1 MLPHCRSLSH
11 LRCLGGDGRKI
22 THTCYHADVCA
33 NASANSESYHACDN
47 DRDDDDTDHG
57 SVAGMDEID
66 VALAALMDDM
76 DGDSP
81 AMGAVVAV
89 GYDVSSRPDALG
101 FFGTEDEQDLEFQS
115 ALPGTSTLTDEQRR
129 LETLKTPLR
138 PSIGWYS
145 RQIPKP
151 PQNGKKPDKKVKA
164 ESTTKKVK
172 AESS

>member
-1 MLPHCRSLSH
+1 MPHSSSSKL
-11 LRCLGGDGRKI
+11 
-22 THTCYHADVCA
+22 ADDDLE
-33 NASANSESYHACDN
+33 NLWSEVACDFWSGAVAGGQVVEQDSN

-115 ALPGTSTLTDEQRR
+115 ALPETSKLTDEQRR
-129 LETLKTPLR
+129 LDTLKTHLR
-138 PSIGWYS
+138 QSICWYS